1 MRGYS
6 NHTGNIGAL
15 LAMLLLSGCASTV
28 SDLKAD
34 HVVKVVQIE
43 GNYQAIYRNIATMAR
58 ECLTGERYRWG
69 VQWGVDA
76 DLYTD
81 IGTGEVT
88 FYSVGPQ
95 GRLTGAHAEV
105 RKVDA
110 GTELSIWARN
120 ESVGAIFQRWANGYK
135 ECQI

>member
-6 NHTGNIGAL
+6 DRTRNIGAL
-15 LAMLLLSGCASTV
+15 LGMILLSGCASTV

-43 GNYQAIYRNIATMAR
+43 GNYQVAYRNIATMAR
-58 ECLTGERYRWG
+58 ECLTGAAWG
-69 VQWGVDA
+69 AHWGVDG

-105 RKVDA
+105 RNVDA